1 MLKTLFL
8 TSCIPSVALVCSV
21 AQAFTPKFHVVQE
34 IYFGTVQPVSGSCSM
49 TRETAFV
56 SAHLGQFICILP
68 QDAMNGHYTITAN
81 SNKIVQ
87 IKIPPNLD
95 NGNDIMFNPNVILK
109 SDVENKVIY
118 NNTEFQTIH
127 TGTSGIID
135 IYMGGEITVSTTYSL
150 GRIVSFSFPEVI
162 EWNELP

>member
-8 TSCIPSVALVCSV
+8 TSSILSLALVCGI
-21 AQAFTPKFHVVQE
+21 AQALTPTFYVVQE
-34 IYFGTVQPVSGSCSM
+34 IHFGTVQPVSGSCSM
-49 TRETAFV
+49 TRETALV
-56 SAHLGQFICILP
+56 SAHQGQFICILP
-68 QDAMNGHYTITAN
+68 QDAKNGHYTITAN

-95 NGNDIMFNPNVILK
+95 DGNDIIFNPNVILK

-118 NNTEFQTIH
+118 NNAEFQTIH
-127 TGTSGIID
+127 SGTSGNID

-150 GRIVSFSFPEVI
+150 GKTVTFSFLDII